1 MNRDPLPSSR
11 NALCPCGS
19 GRRYKDCH
27 GALSSGVAS
36 PIESDQGKAVA
47 SSVRSLYRPRGPD
60 WDHLAEPDRAA
71 CGLLMQRALK
81 HQVAGRLAEAAANY
95 EEVLVQAPGT
105 HDALHMLGAI
115 ELRRGNFAEA
125 KKLILAALRLRPPY
139 PDIEHNLRMAEDLE
153 RAARVDAGRPATP
166 REGLCEKALPALV
179 DLALRP
185 KPTRYG
191 AQPADP
197 AHRSPQPIH
206 LIAGVSESND
216 DGAWLLR
223 RIAALLAADRP
234 IVWAGA
240 HERGAAWPSGRFAPN
255 GADFPDGGTH
265 VFVGMEFDGA
275 AWIDRGQSER
285 VIVFCQPAP
294 PSECLRQLRAI
305 SRDGARAVEL
315 VFPSRAMAHRFGAGH
330 AVLPPPIAADFERD
344 PLAPCGFAAGL
355 IGRHWQ
361 GTSPGEDAEFLR
373 GAAAASGALELYDPG
388 ALRYVVGGNSAVRCR
403 TRGATALRAF
413 MRSVDCILH
422 TGGKWW
428 LEGDGREWLMAMAG
442 GVPIIAPRASL
453 FAEYIEHGVDG
464 LLYGERGE
472 ALEHIAALRRE
483 PARRMALGQAA
494 RAKVAPLI
502 APERVADRVRR
513 LMRGEPAA
521 LQASGG
527 GIARAPLPAK

>member
-1 MNRDPLPSSR
+1 MMREALPLSR

-27 GALSSGVAS
+27 GALSSVAAPS
-36 PIESDQGKAVA
+36 IESDQQASVA
-47 SSVRSLYRPRGPD
+47 PPVRSLYRPAAPD
-60 WDHLAEPDRAA
+60 WDHLAESERAA
-71 CGLLMQRALK
+71 CGLLMERALK

-95 EEVLVQAPGT
+95 EQVLTQAPET

-185 KPTRYG
+185 KLLRPG
-191 AQPADP
+191 AQPADA

-223 RIAALLAADRP
+223 RLAALLAADRP
-234 IVWAGA
+234 IVWARA
-240 HERGAAWPSGRFAPN
+240 HERSAAPPSGPLAPDT
-255 GADFPDGGTH
+255 ADFPDGGTH
-265 VFVGMEFDGA
+265 VFVGIEFDGA
-275 AWIDRGQSER
+275 DWINRGQSER

-315 VFPSRAMAHRFGAGH
+315 VFPSRAMARRFGVGH
-330 AVLPPPIAADFERD
+330 AVLPPPIAADSEIDLPTPRR
-344 PLAPCGFAAGL
+344 FAAGL

-361 GTSPGEDAEFLR
+361 GVSPGEDAEFLR
-373 GAAAASGALELYDPG
+373 GVATASRVLELYDPG
-388 ALRYVVGGNSAVRCR
+388 ALRYVVGGEPAVRCR
-403 TRGATALRAF
+403 TRGAIALRAF

-428 LEGDGREWLMAMAG
+428 LEGDGREFLMAMAA

-472 ALEHIAALRRE
+472 APELIAALRSD
-483 PARRMALGQAA
+483 PARRRALGQAA

-502 APERVADRVRR
+502 APERAAEEVRR
-513 LMRGEPAA
+513 LLRGEPAPSK
-521 LQASGG
+521 ASGG
-527 GIARAPLPAK
+527 GIIREPLPAK

>member
-1 MNRDPLPSSR
+1 MSAEVPPVLR
-11 NALCPCGS
+11 NASCPCGS

-27 GALSSGVAS
+27 GTIASGAS
-36 PIESDQGKAVA
+36 PIESDQGKTVG
-47 SSVRSLYRPRGPD
+47 STVRSLYRPAGAD
-60 WDHLAEPDRAA
+60 WDHLAESDRAA

-81 HQVAGRLAEAAANY
+81 HQVAGRLAEAAAHY
-95 EEVLVQAPGT
+95 EQVLASAPET

-115 ELRRGNFAEA
+115 EMRRGNFAEA
-125 KKLILAALRLRPPY
+125 KKLIGAALRLRPPY

-153 RAARVDAGRPATP
+153 RAARVDAGRPAMP

-185 KPTRYG
+185 KQVRRRTR
-191 AQPADP
+191 PASAAD
-197 AHRSPQPIH
+197 RSPGPIH
-206 LIAGVSESND
+206 LIGGVSQSND

-223 RIAALLAADRP
+223 RLAALLAADRP
-234 IVWAGA
+234 IIWAT
-240 HERGAAWPSGRFAPN
+240 HERSTASPSRRLAPD
-255 GADFPDGGTH
+255 GADFPEGGTH
-265 VFVGMEFDGA
+265 VFVGIEFDGT

-315 VFPSRAMAHRFGAGH
+315 VFPSRAMARRFGVGH
-330 AVLPPPIAADFERD
+330 AVLPPPIAADSERD
-344 PLAPCGFAAGL
+344 RFAPRGFAAGL

-361 GTSPGEDAEFLR
+361 GISPGEDAEFLR
-373 GAAAASGALELYDPG
+373 GVAAASGALELYDPG
-388 ALRYVVGGNSAVRCR
+388 ALRYVVGGESAVRCR
-403 TRGATALRAF
+403 TRGGVALRSF

-428 LEGDGREWLMAMAG
+428 LEGDGREWLMAMAA

-464 LLYGERGE
+464 LLYDDRGE
-472 ALEHIAALRRE
+472 ALEHVSVLRRE
-483 PARRMALGQAA
+483 PAWCVALGHAA

-502 APERVADRVRR
+502 APERVTERVRR
-513 LMRGEPAA
+513 LIFGEPAA
-521 LQASGG
+521 LPASEGET
-527 GIARAPLPAK
+527 AREPAPAR